1 MKKEVF
7 YEITHRGRSAGFF
20 KEREAAERCAAEFR
34 TDIQG
39 TLYPVE
45 IITRQFLDYAYSGKD
60 NEEDISSEWENG
72 GV

>member
-45 IITRQFLDYAYSGKD
+45 IITRQFLDYAYPCND
-60 NEEDISSEWENG
+60 EEDISSEWENG